1 MISDELKATIKGHY
15 QRGEGSIQDIARVY
29 RNYGVTVQDVLDI
42 TGNSEIKG
50 IEFGGDLI
58 DQETAGQGVALNYG
72 RVEPIPFTL
81 D

>member
-1 MISDELKATIKGHY
+1 MIDDELKQKIKGHY

-29 RNYGVTVQDVLDI
+29 RVSVADVLDI
-42 TGNSEIKG
+42 TGNSEIKT

-58 DQETAGQGVALNYG
+58 DQETAGQGATINYG
-72 RVEPIPFTL
+72 RVEAIPFTV